1 MGMNEG
7 NMDVQQITNHAC
19 TNNYGGHPDWACNK
33 WGDPEV
39 KSHSNEFGPGSQYTI
54 NSRKPFT
61 FSQVFDVNN
70 GDFTFTTKM
79 TQEGREISKR
89 MGPGN
94 EQLNAMWRVLEG
106 GMAFVTGYWFA
117 QDMNWMDWEL
127 CGSGPEH
134 CNMNPADIS
143 NWRITSNGSP
153 VPSPSPSP
161 VQHPILSPLLLQQDQ
176 ASAVGEAHAT
186 VAVSQVIGAMRQ
198 KAIAH
203 SAVVLGV
210 RGDDRSGALER
221 VWCQFTAVRV
231 SPSTT

>member
-39 KSHSNEFGPGSQYTI
+39 KSHSNEFGPGSQYTVD
-54 NSRKPFT
+54 SRKPFT

-117 QDMNWMDWEL
+117 QDMNWMD
-127 CGSGPEH
+127 GS
-134 CNMNPADIS
+134 CA
-143 NWRITSNGSP
+143 
-153 VPSPSPSP
+153 
-161 VQHPILSPLLLQQDQ
+161 
-176 ASAVGEAHAT
+176 
-186 VAVSQVIGAMRQ
+186 
-198 KAIAH
+198 
-203 SAVVLGV
+203 AVVL
-210 RGDDRSGALER
+210 S
-221 VWCQFTAVRV
+221 TA
-231 SPSTT
+231 T